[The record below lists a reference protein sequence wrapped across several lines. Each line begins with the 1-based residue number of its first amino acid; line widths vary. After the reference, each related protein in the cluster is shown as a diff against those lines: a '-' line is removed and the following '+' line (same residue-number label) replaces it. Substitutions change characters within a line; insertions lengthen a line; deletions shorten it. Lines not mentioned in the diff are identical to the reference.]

1 MEEVGRM
8 NDDQPS
14 QVLNNEKGSA
24 LRAFIEKN
32 RDNIAK
38 LGNAKEKLR
47 FVIVGEEEKT
57 ENLEQ
62 GYYQKMVSL
71 LVDELNLPLVEV
83 KQEEMNNVVA
93 ELKEGTVEFAFGFPK
108 MENKLISIPA
118 TKEETLVLATK
129 RNDITLEEVPYYY
142 WGTEEYYQDFLKD
155 SILEDRTVLF
165 NCKEDLWEA
174 YQLDEIAGMLLKF
187 STYQNY
193 VKEGEELY
201 LISEMNFPIEEYILI
216 SESEEAYETFFQAFL
231 PFYEEYCMENET
243 VPLSTTTEALPM
255 QANNSNLF
263 FLGGFLCLGVI
274 MFISILCTS
283 IHLWRKRKQK
293 TIAQRLYQ
301 ELVGQEKEENEVLVI
316 DLIGG
321 MAWSNQGFAS
331 FLGSERRRKHRK
343 LKELSSRIGFDFEE
357 HYRYIIRQFDRTYQ
371 FEYQLYL
378 DGICYRMLEKGIF
391 EQGILVLLITREK
404 LKNKD
409 GDMEKLYDL

>member
-1 MEEVGRM
+1 M

-14 QVLNNEKGSA
+14 QELNSEKVSV

-32 RDNIAK
+32 QDNITK
-38 LGNAKEKLR
+38 LGNANEKLR
-47 FVIVGEEEKT
+47 FVIVGEEERT
-57 ENLEQ
+57 QNLEQ

-93 ELKEGTVEFAFGFPK
+93 ELKEGTVEIAFGFPK
-108 MENKLISIPA
+108 MDNKLISIPT
-118 TKEETLVLATK
+118 TKAETLVLATK

-165 NCKEDLWEA
+165 NCQEDLWEA
-174 YQLDEIAGMLLKF
+174 YQLDEITGILLKF

-193 VKEGEELY
+193 VKEGAELY

-216 SESEEAYETFFQAFL
+216 SEAEEAYATFFQAFL
-231 PFYEEYCMENET
+231 PFYEEYCMENEM
-243 VPLSTTTEALPM
+243 VPLSKTTEDLPK
-255 QANNSNLF
+255 QEENLDLF
-263 FLGGFLCLGVI
+263 FFGGTLCLGVI
-274 MFISILCTS
+274 IFISILCTS

-293 TIAQRLYQ
+293 AIAQRLYQ

-316 DLIGG
+316 DLIEGK
-321 MAWSNQGFAS
+321 AWSNQGFAS

-357 HYRYIIRQFDRTYQ
+357 HYRYIIRQFERTYQ

-378 DGICYRMLEKGIF
+378 DGICYRMLEEGIF
-391 EQGILVLLITREK
+391 EQGILVLFITKEK
-404 LKNKD
+404 LENKEVEE
-409 GDMEKLYDL
+409 EKKVEL